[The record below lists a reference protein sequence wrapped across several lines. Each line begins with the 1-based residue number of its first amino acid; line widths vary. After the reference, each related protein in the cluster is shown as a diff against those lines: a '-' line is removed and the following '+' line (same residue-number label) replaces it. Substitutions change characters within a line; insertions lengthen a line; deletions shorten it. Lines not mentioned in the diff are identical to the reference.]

1 MLDVRRLRVLREVA
15 ARGTIAAAARSLA
28 YTPSAVSQQLSALE
42 REAGVALLDRGG
54 GRIALT
60 AAGRGL
66 VRRTEGILDDL
77 EAAAAELEATAALVG
92 GTVRIAAFP
101 SAARALLAPALVGL
115 RARHPQLDARL
126 EELEPEAS
134 LPALRMGEV
143 DVAISH
149 ENARHPART
158 EPRLQRTE
166 LFEEPLLLALS
177 EDHTTIR
184 GQGTAPEAPPA
195 ILADLAGE
203 RWISMPP
210 GSACHALL
218 IDACAQVGF
227 APAIAYHTNDFG
239 VISDFVAA
247 GLGVALVPTLSEPSF
262 GPGVALRPVAD
273 AHAARRL
280 YATVRAGTA
289 QRPAVA
295 AVLDAIASP

>member
-60 AAGRGL
+60 EAGRGL
-66 VRRTEGILDDL
+66 VRRTEEILDDL
-77 EAAAAELEATAALVG
+77 EAAAAELDATASLVG
-92 GTVRIAAFP
+92 GTVNIAAFP

-115 RARHPQLDARL
+115 SERHPQLDARL

-134 LPALRMGEV
+134 LPALRLGEV

-166 LFEEPLLLALS
+166 LFEEPLLVALP
-177 EDHTTIR
+177 DRDANGDAH
-184 GQGTAPEAPPA
+184 A
-195 ILADLAGE
+195 LADLAGQ

-218 IDACAQVGF
+218 LDACAQVGF

-239 VISDFVAA
+239 VISEFVAG
-247 GLGVALVPTLSEPSF
+247 GLGVALVPTLSAPSF
-262 GPGVALRPVAD
+262 GSGVALRPVAD

-280 YATVRAGTA
+280 YAAVRAGTA

>member
-15 ARGTIAAAARSLA
+15 TRGTIAAAARSLA

-60 AAGRGL
+60 EAGRGL

-77 EAAAAELEATAALVG
+77 EAAAAELEATASLVG

-101 SAARALLAPALVGL
+101 SAARALLAPALAEL
-115 RARHPQLDARL
+115 RERHPQLDVCL

-149 ENARHPART
+149 ENARHPARA

-166 LFEEPLLLALS
+166 LFEEPLRLALPGADGS
-177 EDHTTIR
+177 
-184 GQGTAPEAPPA
+184 PVP
-195 ILADLAGE
+195 LAGLAGE
-203 RWISMPP
+203 RWISTPA

-218 IDACAQVGF
+218 LDACAQVGF

-239 VISDFVAA
+239 VISEFVAS
-247 GLGVALVPTLSEPSF
+247 GLGVALVPALAAPSF
-262 GPGVALRPVAD
+262 GPGVAMRPVAD

-280 YATVRAGTA
+280 YAAVRAGTA

>member
-60 AAGRGL
+60 EAGRGL

-77 EAAAAELEATAALVG
+77 EAAEAELEATAALVG
-92 GTVRIAAFP
+92 GTVRIACFP
-101 SAARALLAPALVGL
+101 SAARALLAPALVAL
-115 RARHPQLDARL
+115 RERHPQLEACL

-149 ENARHPART
+149 ENARHTPRL
-158 EPRLQRTE
+158 ESRLQRTE
-166 LFEEPLLLALS
+166 LFEEPLLVALPERHNALGVDGSPVELA
-177 EDHTTIR
+177 R
-184 GQGTAPEAPPA
+184 
-195 ILADLAGE
+195 LADA
-203 RWISMPP
+203 RWIATPP

-218 IDACAQVGF
+218 EDACAQVGF
-227 APAIAYHTNDFG
+227 VPRIAYRTNDFG
-239 VISDFVAA
+239 VISTFVAS
-247 GLGVALVPTLSEPSF
+247 GLGVALMPTLAEPSF

-280 YATVRAGTA
+280 YAAVRVGTA

-295 AVLDAIASP
+295 AVLDAIASR

>member
-54 GRIALT
+54 GRLALT
-60 AAGRGL
+60 EAGRGL

-77 EAAAAELEATAALVG
+77 EAAAAELEATASLVG
-92 GTVRIAAFP
+92 GTVKIAAFP
-101 SAARALLAPALVGL
+101 SAARALLAPALVRL
-115 RARHPQLDARL
+115 RERHPQLDACL

-149 ENARHPART
+149 ENARHTPRT

-166 LFEEPLLLALS
+166 LFEEPLLLALGAHDTNGDAHS
-177 EDHTTIR
+177 
-184 GQGTAPEAPPA
+184 
-195 ILADLAGE
+195 LADLAGE

-218 IDACAQVGF
+218 MDACAQVGY

-239 VISDFVAA
+239 VISEFVAA

-280 YATVRAGTA
+280 YAAVRAGTA

-295 AVLDAIASP
+295 AVLDAIASR

>member
-60 AAGRGL
+60 EAGRGL

-92 GTVRIAAFP
+92 GTVRIACFP
-101 SAARALLAPALVGL
+101 SAARTLLAPALVDL
-115 RARHPQLDARL
+115 RERHPQLDACL
-126 EELEPEAS
+126 EELEPEES
-134 LPALRMGEV
+134 LPALRLGEV

-149 ENARHPART
+149 ENARHTPRT

-166 LFEEPLLLALS
+166 LFEEPLLLAL
-177 EDHTTIR
+177 
-184 GQGTAPEAPPA
+184 GGPETNGDAHS
-195 ILADLAGE
+195 LADLADE

-218 IDACAQVGF
+218 VDACAQVGF
-227 APAIAYHTNDFG
+227 VPAIAYHTNDFG
-239 VISDFVAA
+239 VISEFVAS
-247 GLGVALVPTLSEPSF
+247 GLGVALVPTLAEPSF

-273 AHAARRL
+273 AQAVRRL
-280 YATVRAGTA
+280 YAAVRAGTA

-295 AVLDAIASP
+295 AVLDAIASR

>member
-60 AAGRGL
+60 EAGRGL
-66 VRRTEGILDDL
+66 VRRTEGILDEL
-77 EAAAAELEATAALVG
+77 EAAAAELEATASLVG
-92 GTVRIAAFP
+92 GIVRIAAFP

-115 RARHPQLDARL
+115 RERHPQLDACL

-149 ENARHPART
+149 ENARHTPRT

-166 LFEEPLLLALS
+166 LFEESLLLALGARDTNGDAHS
-177 EDHTTIR
+177 
-184 GQGTAPEAPPA
+184 
-195 ILADLAGE
+195 LADLAGE

-210 GSACHALL
+210 GS
-218 IDACAQVGF
+218 
-227 APAIAYHTNDFG
+227 
-239 VISDFVAA
+239 
-247 GLGVALVPTLSEPSF
+247 
-262 GPGVALRPVAD
+262 
-273 AHAARRL
+273 
-280 YATVRAGTA
+280 
-289 QRPAVA
+289 
-295 AVLDAIASP
+295 

>member
-60 AAGRGL
+60 EAGRGL
-66 VRRTEGILDDL
+66 VRRTEEILDDL
-77 EAAAAELEATAALVG
+77 EAAAAELEATASLVG
-92 GTVRIAAFP
+92 GTVSIASFP

-115 RARHPQLDARL
+115 SERHPQLDTRL

-134 LPALRMGEV
+134 LPALRLGEV

-166 LFEEPLLLALS
+166 LFEEPLLLALP
-177 EDHTTIR
+177 DRDANGDAH
-184 GQGTAPEAPPA
+184 A
-195 ILADLAGE
+195 LADLAGE
-203 RWISMPP
+203 RWISTPP

-218 IDACAQVGF
+218 LDACAQVGF

-239 VISDFVAA
+239 VISEFVAS
-247 GLGVALVPTLSEPSF
+247 GLGVALVPALSEPSF
-262 GPGVALRPVAD
+262 GAGVALRPVAD

-280 YATVRAGTA
+280 YAAVRAGSA
-289 QRPAVA
+289 QRPALA

>member
-42 REAGVALLDRGG
+42 RESGVALLDRGG

-60 AAGRGL
+60 EAGRGL

-77 EAAAAELEATAALVG
+77 EAAEAELEATASLVG

-101 SAARALLAPALVGL
+101 SAARALLAPALVTL
-115 RARHPQLDARL
+115 RERHPQLDARL
-126 EELEPEAS
+126 VELEPEAS

-149 ENARHPART
+149 ENARHPPLT
-158 EPRLQRTE
+158 EPRLHRQE
-166 LFEEPLLLALS
+166 LFEEPLLLALP
-177 EDHTTIR
+177 EGHTLLR
-184 GQGTAPEAPPA
+184 ENGASPPVS
-195 ILADLAGE
+195 LAALAGE
-203 RWISMPP
+203 RWISTPP

-218 IDACAQVGF
+218 LDACAQVGF
-227 APAIAYHTNDFG
+227 VPTIAHHTNDFG
-239 VISDFVAA
+239 VISAFVAA
-247 GLGVALVPTLSEPSF
+247 GLGAGVMPTLATPSF
-262 GPGVALRPVAD
+262 GAGVALRPVAD

-280 YATVRAGTA
+280 YAAVRAGTA

-295 AVLDAIASP
+295 AVLDAIA

>member
-60 AAGRGL
+60 EAGRGL

-77 EAAAAELEATAALVG
+77 EAAEAELEATASLVG

-101 SAARALLAPALVGL
+101 SAARALLAPALVTLGE
-115 RARHPQLDARL
+115 RHPQLDACL

-134 LPALRMGEV
+134 LPALRLGEV

-149 ENARHPART
+149 ENARHPRRP
-158 EPRLQRTE
+158 EPRLHRRE
-166 LFEEPLLLALS
+166 LFEEPLLLALPVGH
-177 EDHTTIR
+177 EALGAD
-184 GQGTAPEAPPA
+184 GAPVA
-195 ILADLAGE
+195 LAGLEHE
-203 RWISMPP
+203 RWIATPP

-218 IDACAQVGF
+218 EDACAQVGF
-227 APAIAYHTNDFG
+227 VPRISYRTNDFG
-239 VISDFVAA
+239 VISAFVAA
-247 GLGVALVPTLSEPSF
+247 GLGIGLMPALATPSF

-280 YATVRAGTA
+280 YAAVRAGTA
-289 QRPAVA
+289 ERPAVA
-295 AVLDAIASP
+295 AVLDAIG

>member
-60 AAGRGL
+60 EAGRGL

-77 EAAAAELEATAALVG
+77 ETAAAELEATASRVG

-101 SAARALLAPALVGL
+101 SAARALLPPALVAL
-115 RARHPQLDARL
+115 RERHPQLDACL

-143 DVAISH
+143 DVAIIH
-149 ENARHPART
+149 ENARHAPAT

-166 LFEEPLLLALS
+166 LFEEPLLLAL
-177 EDHTTIR
+177 
-184 GQGTAPEAPPA
+184 PA
-195 ILADLAGE
+195 TDDPSAVSLAALAEE

-218 IDACAQVGF
+218 MDACAQVGF
-227 APAIAYHTNDFG
+227 TPAIAYHTNDFG
-239 VISDFVAA
+239 VISTFVAS
-247 GLGVALVPTLSEPSF
+247 GLGVALVPTLAQPSF
-262 GPGVALRPVAD
+262 GPGVALRAVPD
-273 AHAARRL
+273 AHVARRL
-280 YATVRAGTA
+280 YAAVRAGTA

-295 AVLDAIASP
+295 AVLAALT